1 VRIEWQAMTAINAAS
16 RVQVVSF
23 SATSGQTQTI
33 VFTGEANYYGL
44 HTLVLT
50 ATEPGSEVALDT
62 VTISLDAMDSSIDV
76 KPTKSSDNS
85 DLQVLMENPLLQ
97 AAIGG
102 LLLFF
107 LIGLLIIRGKSNRV
121 KDAANRQRRAEE
133 LVRAR
138 IENGMNHP
146 TRKNFGLTGQ
156 VPPIPPPNQ

>member
-1 VRIEWQAMTAINAAS
+1 
-16 RVQVVSF
+16 
-23 SATSGQTQTI
+23 
-33 VFTGEANYYGL
+33 
-44 HTLVLT
+44 
-50 ATEPGSEVALDT
+50 
-62 VTISLDAMDSSIDV
+62 
-76 KPTKSSDNS
+76 
-85 DLQVLMENPLLQ
+85 MENPLLQ

-146 TRKNFGLTGQ
+146 TRKNFGLAGQ